1 MKKFKF
7 EKTFL
12 EELSKVPN
20 ISGACNKVGLS
31 RQTVYRWM
39 EMDSNFEKK
48 VNDAMERGI
57 NSIND
62 LAESKLISKIK
73 QENFPAI
80 KYWLGNNKVNYI
92 HPRPTGFWDK
102 LFEDNK
108 LSDIKVTIYHSENNP
123 SDLEED
129 NPRETKVFI
138 AKRSKK
144 LPTSDSL
151 AKD

>member
-1 MKKFKF
+1 MKKFKY

-39 EMDSNFEKK
+39 EMDSKFEKK
-48 VNDAMERGI
+48 VNDAMERGT

-73 QENFPAI
+73 QEDMQAI
-80 KYWLGNNKVNYI
+80 KYWLGNNKANYL
-92 HPRPTGFWDK
+92 HPRPSGFWDK
-102 LFEDNK
+102 LFEDQK
-108 LSDIKVTIYHSENNP
+108 TSDIKITVFHSDKNP
-123 SDLEED
+123 LDSEED
-129 NPRETKVFI
+129 SKETEVSI
-138 AKRSKK
+138 VKRSKK
-144 LPTSDSL
+144 LPANDSL
-151 AKD
+151 VKD

>member
-39 EMDSNFEKK
+39 EMDSSFEKK
-48 VNDAMERGI
+48 VNDAMERGV

-73 QENFPAI
+73 QEDLQAI
-80 KYWLGNNKVNYI
+80 KYWLSNNKTNYL
-92 HPRPTGFWDK
+92 HPRPSGFWDK
-102 LFEDNK
+102 YFEDNK
-108 LSDIKVTIYHSENNP
+108 LSDIKISVFHTDKNPLDSEENSRETEVTI
-123 SDLEED
+123 
-129 NPRETKVFI
+129 V
-138 AKRSKK
+138 KRSQK
-144 LPTSDSL
+144 LPENDSL